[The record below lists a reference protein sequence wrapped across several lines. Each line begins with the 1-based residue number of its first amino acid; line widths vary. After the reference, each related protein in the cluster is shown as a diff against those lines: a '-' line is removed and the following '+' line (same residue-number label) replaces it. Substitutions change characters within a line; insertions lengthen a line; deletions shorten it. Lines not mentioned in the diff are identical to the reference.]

1 MKEHELDML
10 DYEEVDTKTIDML
23 RYEREAW
30 ESGAEYIAGID
41 EVGRGCLFGD
51 VVAAAVILPKGLVL
65 EGVNDSKKLT
75 DKKRDL
81 LYDIIMK
88 EALAVGVGICD
99 VETIDRIN
107 IRQASRLAMKKAVEQ
122 LAVAP
127 DHLLVDAET
136 VELPIPQLSIIKGD
150 ANSQSIGAASI
161 IAKVTRDRMCKEVWD
176 EMYPE
181 YGIAVHK
188 GYATKFHR
196 EQLLALG
203 ATPMHRR
210 SFLGKILGEQE
221 QPTLF

>member
-1 MKEHELDML
+1 MKELDL
-10 DYEEVDTKTIDML
+10 NIQETDTFEEPEIDML

-30 ESGAEYIAGID
+30 DSGAEYIAGID

-65 EGVNDSKKLT
+65 EGVNDSKKLS
-75 DKKRDL
+75 DKKREL
-81 LYDIIMK
+81 LFDIIMK
-88 EALAVGVGICD
+88 EAVSVGIGIVD

-107 IRQASRLAMKKAVEQ
+107 IRQASRLAMKQAV
-122 LAVAP
+122 LALTPSP

-136 VELPIPQLSIIKGD
+136 VDVPLPQLSIIKGD

-161 IAKVTRDRMCKEVWD
+161 IAKVTRDRMCKGEWD
-176 EMYPE
+176 ALYPE
-181 YGIAVHK
+181 YGIAIHK
-188 GYATKFHR
+188 GYATKLHR

-203 ATPMHRR
+203 PTPLHRR

>member
-1 MKEHELDML
+1 MKELDL
-10 DYEEVDTKTIDML
+10 NIQETDTFEEPEIDML

-30 ESGAEYIAGID
+30 DSGAEYIAGID

-65 EGVNDSKKLT
+65 EGVNDSKKLS
-75 DKKRDL
+75 DKKREL
-81 LYDIIMK
+81 LFDIIMK
-88 EALAVGVGICD
+88 EAVSVGIGIVD

-107 IRQASRLAMKKAVEQ
+107 IRQASRLAMKQAV
-122 LAVAP
+122 LALTPSA

-136 VELPIPQLSIIKGD
+136 VDVALPQLSIIKGD

-161 IAKVTRDRMCKEVWD
+161 IAKVTRDRMCKGEWD
-176 EMYPE
+176 ALYPE
-181 YGIAVHK
+181 YGIAIHK
-188 GYATKFHR
+188 GYATKLHR
-196 EQLLALG
+196 EQLLTLG
-203 ATPMHRR
+203 PTPLHRR